1 VAKQYF
7 IRRSQKVAGPFSRKR
22 LRSMAQSDQLK
33 KTDTFSSSKNGPW
46 RDFAT
51 VFPDVDAEKQAP
63 QPDDGFPDWDLADE
77 DLVSSSLESVDAQS
91 GGDDYRPHLQA
102 KPKQRRRRT
111 ASPSRTKKSDSGWL
125 GFVYLPGML
134 WEAIP
139 GFVKALAIVVVVTIF
154 AVVRPLINLNTQWQN
169 DNGGRFGQHSIDTVS
184 ALHYKNKKE
193 PVLHKIHI
201 ARRELRRALV
211 RVDLLID
218 EFADEE
224 LVDEQ
229 EAISARR
236 ALDQIARER
245 LLITPFSAEDFFSPV
260 GELLAL
266 GTSFSVVTGL
276 EEHMKRA
283 RRESKEA
290 VGVGDRLLGR
300 TTKVATDRRVA
311 DVPKS
316 GTTRQRP
323 AKVAQDPAK
332 PPGSSSRGGI
342 EPEAPVAPGA
352 REALARACRIVEAST
367 VFRDVSQWRD
377 AADTAT
383 PDEGDKQLTILTS
396 LQEELGDEPELTK
409 ECLQFIDLLRKFTT
423 LDGQLHEARQSFA
436 ALNPMSANYV
446 RLLEL
451 AARCQQVGVARL
463 AAKGKIFAEIIDAAQ
478 DDKAAIQRLTA
489 LPSREFYRATH
500 VSPLKTVTTDAGL
513 RKLSDFHGNVRNQA
527 AAIQLREQKSVDQKK
542 LIVAANRET
551 SKSNPLL
558 VDSPAGTTSVASN
571 IVARVGTTIVL
582 AWTPHHD
589 TYWQTPPRLDPA
601 VIETLRS
608 FGLRF
613 GPRTESSLLLRVPGS
628 VLSQLAGWLKQQRGV
643 LGDKDNLHP
652 PPTLPL
658 FITSLENCERFLA
671 TGNWKHGATIVL
683 TGELGHETVDG
694 VKTPILNS
702 KAIVTA
708 LPPNK
713 KSLVHNRQH
722 WGLSALA
729 IRDDESFPTTL
740 HWPKGSTRFVKTV
753 PGGFSPFHETVTGLD
768 GRSQYLRML
777 CQADSAQIESVNKAI
792 TTHLRSLVS
801 DGRKTFSV
809 TMTGA
814 LEQQLQSLVGAKQA
828 RIDARIIA
836 GAGLRAVQGVDRF
849 STGTGDVFS
858 DGALYRFNIAFLKNA
873 ISAKGHGYFFDTL
886 LERSPVVLFTRD
898 GISFL
903 TIKESMEVL
912 DRVLLSAGFETRSSA
927 FADVS
932 TAEIENLLPDL
943 TLPPALPLGPPFP
956 EIVPPPPGG
965 DALAAWQQFVKQASG
980 EYAVALKLHRSKC
993 EDGGYNGNQHWADFS
1008 RTREAW
1014 RNTVRKKTAS
1024 HASRLRT
1031 IRDHFSTRQQRV
1043 DEWKMFAATAMT
1055 RIKARAG
1062 RPSRTTSDDA
1072 GVPDDVVLVPSIPLT
1087 MNRSTSTSTA
1097 AADQALL
1104 KLFSAFDKDGNREI
1118 IPAEAF
1124 EDSPL
1129 FVMARF
1135 FDLDGKP
1142 NSVSGREWL
1151 LIAKATFQQVGGRT
1165 RGLEACQFLLAGP
1178 DAFRMNSPPV
1188 NGTSG
1193 R

>member
-7 IRRSQKVAGPFSRKR
+7 IRRSQKVVGPFSRKR
-22 LRSMAQSDQLK
+22 LQSMAQSNQLK
-33 KTDTFSSSKNGPW
+33 KTDTFSLSKNGPW
-46 RDFAT
+46 RDFST
-51 VFPDVDAEKQAP
+51 VLPDVDAEKQAP
-63 QPDDGFPDWDLADE
+63 QPDDGFRDWDSIDE
-77 DLVSSSLESVDAQS
+77 NLVSSSPESVDAEP
-91 GGDDYRPHLQA
+91 GGDDYRAHLPA
-102 KPKQRRRRT
+102 KSKTRKRRT
-111 ASPSRTKKSDSGWL
+111 ASPSRTKKSDSGRL
-125 GFVYLPGML
+125 SFVYLPGML

-154 AVVRPLINLNTQWQN
+154 LVVRPLINLNTQWQN
-169 DNGGRFGQHSIDTVS
+169 DNGGRFGQHSFDTVS
-184 ALHYKNKKE
+184 ALHYKNKRE

-201 ARRELRRALV
+201 ARRELRKALV

-245 LLITPFSAEDFFSPV
+245 ILIAAFRAEDFFSPV

-266 GTSFSVVTGL
+266 VTKLNMVTEL

-290 VGVGDRLLGR
+290 VGVGDRLLGK

-311 DVPKS
+311 EVPNS

-323 AKVAQDPAK
+323 AKVTQDPTK
-332 PPGSSSRGGI
+332 PPGRSSRI

-367 VFRDVSQWRD
+367 VFRDVSEWRD
-377 AADTAT
+377 AADNVTT
-383 PDEGDKQLTILTS
+383 DEGDKQLTILTS
-396 LQEELGDEPELTK
+396 LQKELGDELELTR

-436 ALNPMSANYV
+436 ALNPMSANYAQ
-446 RLLEL
+446 LLDL
-451 AARCQQVGVARL
+451 ATRCQQVGVARL
-463 AAKGKIFAEIIDAAQ
+463 SAKGKIFAEIIHAAQ

-489 LPSREFYRATH
+489 LPSREFYRATQ

-513 RKLSDFHGNVRNQA
+513 RKLSNFHANVRNRA
-527 AAIQLREQKSVDQKK
+527 AAIQIREQKSVEQKK
-542 LIVAANRET
+542 LIVAANRKA
-551 SKSNPLL
+551 SQSNPLL

-571 IVARVGTTIVL
+571 IAARVGTTIVL

-589 TYWQTPPRLDPA
+589 AYWQTPPQLDPA

-613 GPRTESSLLLRVPGS
+613 GSRTESSLLLRVPGS
-628 VLSQLAGWLKQQRGV
+628 VLSQLAGWLKEQQGV

-652 PPTLPL
+652 LPTLPL
-658 FITSLENCERFLA
+658 FIPSLENCEQFLA

-702 KAIVTA
+702 KAIVAA

-713 KSLVHNRQH
+713 KSLLHNRQH
-722 WGLSALA
+722 WGLSARA
-729 IRDDESFPTTL
+729 IRDDESFSTTL

-768 GRSQYLRML
+768 GPNQYLNML
-777 CQADSAQIESVNKAI
+777 CQADAVQIESVNKAI

-801 DGRKTFSV
+801 DGRKTFSR
-809 TMTGA
+809 TIMGA

-873 ISAKGHGYFFDTL
+873 TSAKGHGYFFDTL
-886 LERSPVVLFTRD
+886 LERTPIVLFTRD

-943 TLPPALPLGPPFP
+943 SLPPALPLGPPFP
-956 EIVPPPPGG
+956 EIIPPPPGG
-965 DALAAWQQFVKQASG
+965 DALAAWQQFVKQASR

-993 EDGGYNGNQHWADFS
+993 EDGGYSGNQHWADFS
-1008 RTREAW
+1008 KTREAW

-1031 IRDHFSTRQQRV
+1031 LRDHFSTRQQRV
-1043 DEWKMFAATAMT
+1043 DDWKMFAATAMT

-1072 GVPDDVVLVPSIPLT
+1072 GVPDDAVLVPSIPRAS
-1087 MNRSTSTSTA
+1087 NRSTSTSTA
-1097 AADQALL
+1097 AVDQALL

-1151 LIAKATFQQVGGRT
+1151 LIAKATFQQVGDRT

-1178 DAFRMNSPPV
+1178 DAFRMNSPRV